1 MEIKLQSGSKIS
13 VKTEH
18 NDDYY
23 HTHTLGAYLYI
34 DDTMANLS
42 TEEVKLLI
50 AALVDTLN

>member
-18 NDDYY
+18 DYY
-23 HTHTLGAYLYI
+23 HTYTLGAYLYI